1 MKLLQV
7 HDALLFLSARAGIKG
22 VECGWGEGGLT
33 EDCIVWIH
41 GHLVL
46 GRIANETLRLRK
58 GYIARCGPVALI
70 VGNDLHF
77 AMLKDPDAR
86 VRGAKINANRWYLGH
101 VCAGFNNRPEVGRCD
116 DVKARQRERHTA
128 RTHNPSREKGKRE
141 REE

>member
-22 VECGWGEGGLT
+22 NVVGRGRQGLT
-33 EDCIVWIH
+33 ENCIVWIH

-58 GYIARCGPVALI
+58 GHIARCGPVALI

-128 RTHNPSREKGKRE
+128 RTHKPSREKGE
-141 REE
+141 REK

>member
-1 MKLLQV
+1 MGYV
-7 HDALLFLSARAGIKG
+7 R
-22 VECGWGEGGLT
+22 GEGLT

-101 VCAGFNNRPEVGRCD
+101 LCGGFNNRPEVGGATMSRPD
-116 DVKARQRERHTA
+116 NGSDTHRHRHQVERKERERNANIIFTYVNQMWL
-128 RTHNPSREKGKRE
+128 HNLNLNQILT
-141 REE
+141 